1 MFAKLANHH
10 PGEYD
15 GVAPF
20 KMPSAQ
26 SVMQQFSHD
35 ASTYESKAPVAFL

>member
-1 MFAKLANHH
+1 MFTNLAIHH

-15 GVAPF
+15 APAKF
-20 KMPSAQ
+20 SVPSAQ
-26 SVMQQFSHD
+26 QVMAQFHAD